1 MVQESQVA
9 FSIASEPVNYPE
21 EQLKQAL
28 LNCDTMQCYLS
39 DASCVMQLNH
49 FQNLLIEASRK
60 KTVHIYVASDI
71 DRNNNAF
78 IDQLHRYQELET
90 GKLKFQ
96 TLIVTEHIV
105 YFERK
110 EQYPE
115 IGKTSPLAHTY
126 YSNDEEVVNIF
137 AAVFKH
143 AFQPGELLKEA
154 SLQKQV
160 TSQAE
165 AFRGA
170 LTSCI
175 HAFEGCLSAEQQ
187 MAREQLLAAWREE
200 TKRTLELHADISEVL
215 ISFSSDTTYGADF
228 LTDILQLNQSIADC
242 QELLCSEALIELST
256 KNVQKVENEGV
267 IHAELIETPDGV
279 YDHLIGSDE
288 EEFESESYMREI
300 ELMLKE
306 LQDSARETNFQT
318 YPAHLYLLD
327 RMLFVSYYLH
337 RIIVFLKYE

>member
-1 MVQESQVA
+1 MVQESQAA

-39 DASCVMQLNH
+39 GASSVMQLTH
-49 FQNLLIEASRK
+49 FQKLLIEASGK
-60 KTVHIYVASDI
+60 KGMNIYVASDV
-71 DRNNNAF
+71 DSRNNAF
-78 IDQLHRYQELET
+78 TDNLCRYEQLEP
-90 GKLKFQ
+90 GKLDFQ

-110 EQYPE
+110 EQHAESGMTGPF
-115 IGKTSPLAHTY
+115 AHTY
-126 YSNDEEVVNIF
+126 YSNDEEVVSIF
-137 AAVFKH
+137 AAVFKQ
-143 AFQPGELLKEA
+143 AFQPSEVQKDG
-154 SLQKQV
+154 SLQQV
-160 TSQAE
+160 TRQAE
-165 AFRGA
+165 AFREA
-170 LTSCI
+170 ITLCI
-175 HAFEGCLSAEQQ
+175 QSFEGCLSTERQALRE
-187 MAREQLLAAWREE
+187 EQLSAWREE
-200 TKRTLELHADISEVL
+200 AKQTLRSHAAISEVL

-228 LTDILQLNQSIADC
+228 VTDILQLNQSIADC
-242 QELLCSEALIELST
+242 QDLLHSDALIDSSASIVE
-256 KNVQKVENEGV
+256 KKENEGA

-288 EEFESESYMREI
+288 EEFETETYMREI
-300 ELMLKE
+300 EMMLKE

-337 RIIVFLKYE
+337 RIIVFMKYE